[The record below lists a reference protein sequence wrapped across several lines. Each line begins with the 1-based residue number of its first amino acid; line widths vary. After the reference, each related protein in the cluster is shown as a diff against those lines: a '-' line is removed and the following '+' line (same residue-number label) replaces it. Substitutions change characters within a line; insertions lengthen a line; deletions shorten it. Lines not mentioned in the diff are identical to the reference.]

1 MSDRCG
7 CEDIRH
13 EYEDGASCPGGPR
26 GLGARADHVGAICDE
41 CARGCLRDYL
51 IEVGGLSVSEPRWPW
66 RSSWPAAYLV
76 ASDGEILADFYGPD
90 RMTHARLFALARA
103 TQPSQAS

>member
-51 IEVGGLSVSEPRWPW
+51 IEVGGLSVSEPRWHQT
-66 RSSWPAAYLV
+66 RRHPAAYLV